1 MQGEVSERDDG
12 GPAFPMQSIGPQFPP
27 GYAGMSLRDWF
38 AGQALAGIMANYKFM
53 ENIRQGFGS
62 TLPHIPEAA
71 YEMADAMLN
80 ARSWK

>member
-1 MQGEVSERDDG
+1 MSWEVTNDDG
-12 GPAFPMQSIGPQFPP
+12 GPAFPCDSTNKQLPTQC
-27 GYAGMSLRDWF
+27 GMSLRDWF

>member
-1 MQGEVSERDDG
+1 MSGEVKNDDG
-12 GPAFPMQSIGPQFPP
+12 GPAFPCDSTNKQFPTQC
-27 GYAGMSLRDWF
+27 GMSLRDWF